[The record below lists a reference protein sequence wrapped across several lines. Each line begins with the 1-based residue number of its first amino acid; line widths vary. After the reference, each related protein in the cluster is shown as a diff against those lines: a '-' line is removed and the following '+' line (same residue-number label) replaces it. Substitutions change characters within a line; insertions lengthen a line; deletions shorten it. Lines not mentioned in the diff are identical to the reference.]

1 MTFFSFDSQKVK
13 CLGMIKDLAVT
24 LTQASMKIMVMD
36 IVVAD
41 IPPKFGCLLSRS
53 WMKRLGGTLQMD
65 LSYATIPFFGGVNR
79 RLYRESQLAY
89 VISDEKNPSNH
100 PIYAVDTDM
109 GSCILQFDDSLSDT
123 LLLRKLTDQIIVQP
137 TEIAKDDLWTMF
149 FDGACTKES
158 VGA

>member
-1 MTFFSFDSQKVK
+1 MSFVE
-13 CLGMIKDLAVT
+13 
-24 LTQASMKIMVMD
+24 IMD
-36 IVVAD
+36 EEARWHTPD
-41 IPPKFGCLLSRS
+41 G
-53 WMKRLGGTLQMD
+53 
-65 LSYATIPFFGGVNR
+65 PFLCNHSSFWGVNR

-123 LLLRKLTDQIIVQP
+123 LLLRKPPDQTSVQP
-137 TEIAKDDLWTMF
+137 TEIAEDDLWTMF

-158 VGA
+158 AGAGIVFISPSKKLPTCLTNLNLR

>member
-1 MTFFSFDSQKVK
+1 
-13 CLGMIKDLAVT
+13 
-24 LTQASMKIMVMD
+24 
-36 IVVAD
+36 
-41 IPPKFGCLLSRS
+41 
-53 WMKRLGGTLQMD
+53 MD
-65 LSYATIPFFGGVNR
+65 LSYATIPIFGGVNR

-123 LLLRKLTDQIIVQP
+123 LLLRKPSDQTTVQP
-137 TEIAKDDLWTMF
+137 KEIVEDDLWTMF

-158 VGA
+158 AGAGIVFISPSKKTSHLSFKLDFKVTNNIAEYEALLLGLNAVEEKGIRKLQVFGDADLII